1 LKTTQRYF
9 FKKQEK
15 LKSRKAISSLFA
27 EGQQFTIFPI
37 KVYWQSATT
46 ENVLQVGIS
55 VGSKHFKKAVDR
67 NRIKRLIREAYRL
80 QKNQLNEHLIHA
92 NKNLTFFVI
101 YIGKDLPDYKEIYKK
116 TGMVLN
122 KLIALNH
129 ENH

>member
-1 LKTTQRYF
+1 METTQRYF
-9 FKKQEK
+9 FKKEEK
-15 LKSRKAISSLFA
+15 LKSRKAIGSLFA
-27 EGQQFTIFPI
+27 EGKQFTLFPI
-37 KVYWQSATT
+37 KVYWQTT
-46 ENVLQVGIS
+46 TAENVLQAGIS

-80 QKNQLNEHLIHA
+80 QKNQLNEQLIHA
-92 NKNLTFFVI
+92 NKNLILFII